1 MWGGIRQA
9 VAFCGDGRG
18 GGMVRRCRGGG
29 GVQARVLAAAAA
41 RGGMSEV
48 LNETHLR
55 ARTTSPGWSLR
66 ISVGIDR
73 LVAGDSVPLLEPSTL
88 GASPHTH
95 TLKTVAC

>member
-1 MWGGIRQA
+1 MGTAGGEGWLGG
-9 VAFCGDGRG
+9 VGRG
-18 GGMVRRCRGGG
+18 GVVQGRGL
-29 GVQARVLAAAAA
+29 VLAAAAAA

>member
-1 MWGGIRQA
+1 MGTA
-9 VAFCGDGRG
+9 VR

-29 GVQARVLAAAAA
+29 GVQGRVLVLAAAAA